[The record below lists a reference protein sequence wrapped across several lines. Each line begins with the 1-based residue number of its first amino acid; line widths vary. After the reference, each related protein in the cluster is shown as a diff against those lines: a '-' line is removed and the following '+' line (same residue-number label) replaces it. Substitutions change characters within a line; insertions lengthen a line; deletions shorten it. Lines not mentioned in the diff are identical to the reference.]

1 MAVKSA
7 EFCLCSITFS
17 SILLS
22 VTQQNVSN
30 YTRKGLCVKS
40 LDITGV
46 SQNANGAARTA
57 ENYNRVESNRVGTHQ
72 K

>member
-1 MAVKSA
+1 MFYYLFKY
-7 EFCLCSITFS
+7 S
-17 SILLS
+17 SVVLP
-22 VTQQNVSN
+22 QQNVSN

-57 ENYNRVESNRVGTHQ
+57 ENYSKVESNRVGTHQ